1 MRVSEFN
8 DYVTQHQQSIY
19 RFVYRMVNDLDD
31 TKDIV
36 QETFVKLWE
45 QGGGID
51 KNKVKSWLFTTAYRL
66 TLAYFRKGKTK
77 SNLEVEDLLKTVDE
91 NYDNFDLKG
100 IINQSLLLLS
110 ELQKSVLMLKDYE
123 GYAYHEIAS
132 ILDISEDS
140 VKVHLF
146 RARKKIKEH
155 IKDLKLVL

>member
-1 MRVSEFN
+1 MKVSEFN
-8 DYVTQHQQSIY
+8 ECVTLHQQSIY

-45 QGGGID
+45 QGGDIH
-51 KNKVKSWLFTTAYRL
+51 KTKVKSWLFTTSYRL
-66 TLAYFRKGKTK
+66 TLAYFRKSKTR
-77 SNLEVEDLLKTVDE
+77 SDFDLEDISKAVEE

-123 GYAYHEIAS
+123 GYAYNEIAN
-132 ILDISEDS
+132 ILEISEDS

>member
-1 MRVSEFN
+1 
-8 DYVTQHQQSIY
+8 
-19 RFVYRMVNDLDD
+19 MVNDLDD

-45 QGGGID
+45 QGGGVD
-51 KNKVKSWLFTTAYRL
+51 KTKVKSWLFTTSYRL
-66 TLAYFRKGKTK
+66 TLAYFRKNKTK
-77 SNLEVEDLLKTVDE
+77 STLDLEELSKTVDE

-123 GYAYHEIAS
+123 GYAYNEIAN